1 MTAGRF
7 DEADPRW
14 LGGLRSWDASRGVAR
29 PRSSTPGGRC
39 RLAFVRVSFAI
50 ATLPSMPTTVPLAT
64 LLLVAIASIAR
75 GQSERVVEPSQKPQD
90 PAAVPSAVAKAQ
102 ANAVD
107 RAKPGPLAVETVDL
121 DLPRP
126 APTASAPAAALPLRV
141 HFPTAGGPYP
151 VVLFSH
157 GFGGDRSTFAPIGQ
171 HWASHGYVVIHA
183 SHADGIGR
191 RGIGDD
197 DSGAPEAPA
206 GRARRGGLL
215 GGLNDP
221 GKISGRVGDLVLVL
235 DQLGELPKRAP
246 GLAGRIDAKAVAAAG
261 HSFGAYTAML
271 LGGVTADLGKDKA
284 KSFRDERVQ
293 CVLAISGQGTGQQ
306 RLTAT
311 SWEPLQRPMMTI
323 TGTRDRGAGGQGVEW
338 KKEPFLLSPPGDKY
352 LVVIDGA
359 NHMSFGGALGPR
371 GAAITDVVK
380 RCTTHYLDAYL
391 KAAEPSKQYLQ
402 SDALAKDSAGKC
414 TIEHK

>member
-1 MTAGRF
+1 MFLKDDGA
-7 DEADPRW
+7 
-14 LGGLRSWDASRGVAR
+14 
-29 PRSSTPGGRC
+29 PGGRC
-39 RLAFVRVSFAI
+39 GCLPVRLSFSI
-50 ATLPSMPTTVPLAT
+50 VMLLPTPTLVPLAA
-64 LLLVAIASIAR
+64 LVLVAIASIAR
-75 GQSERVVEPSQKPQD
+75 GQSERVLGPDQQPQD
-90 PAAVPSAVAKAQ
+90 PAAAAKAADEAQ

-126 APTASAPAAALPLRV
+126 APTAGAPSAALPLRV
-141 HFPTAGGPYP
+141 HFPTTGGPYP

-183 SHADGIGR
+183 SHADGLGR
-191 RGIGDD
+191 QARSND

-221 GKISGRVGDLVLVL
+221 TKISGRVGDLVLVL
-235 DQLGELPKRAP
+235 DHLDELPKRAP

-306 RLTAT
+306 GLTAT

-323 TGTRDRGAGGQGVEW
+323 TGTRDRGAGGQGVDW

-371 GAAITDVVK
+371 GSAITDVVK
-380 RCTTHYLDAYL
+380 RCTTRFLDAYL

-414 TIEHK
+414 AIEHK